1 MSKDRVFNDLVDI
14 HAKLCNL
21 EVSPSLVWVLAFDI
35 MKDMYEEHET
45 VKTYNDYIVG
55 EGVTIKDVFDKFYD
69 DADTLRIHM
78 DMGLEIINELLFD
91 WMLENN
97 FLVAV
102 DEDGWLE

>member
-1 MSKDRVFNDLVDI
+1 MSKDTVFNDLVEI

-35 MKDMYEEHET
+35 LKDTYEEYQT
-45 VKTYNDYIVG
+45 IKKYNDVVVR

-78 DMGLEIINELLFD
+78 DMGIEIINELLFE

-97 FLVAV
+97 FLVAL